1 MKWECRYNHWL
12 ARVMLREE
20 KGFND
25 SNLLLWELDGKR
37 DTSGMAINDLTI
49 IGDLLAPPSSRQ
61 LML

>member
-1 MKWECRYNHWL
+1 MS
-12 ARVMLREE
+12 REE